1 MLRLKKTPS
10 IFKGLLW
17 VLLVALIL
25 LFTDR
30 HNRHPEPGKGNK
42 TYQNLTVPMLMDD
55 EITPEFKAYVRE
67 GLSKGWPVERM
78 RLALIE
84 YSDSPFTEYTEEGIK
99 DGLNRIGLVADQDY
113 LLEIMNAQ
121 GDITMLNSIMDVVAV
136 KPFDFVMT
144 TSTPTLQAACRKLPH
159 KTVIFTTVAD
169 PVTAGAGTSF
179 TEHRPNMTGISTLSD
194 FEGMV
199 RLVRALMPGMTR
211 VGTLFNPSEVNAV
224 VNKETF
230 ESTLA
235 SNGLTLVAVPVNA
248 ASEIGNAVQSLAAMD
263 IQAICQVI
271 DNITGAAF
279 PQIIRV
285 ANDCHL
291 PYFTFDS
298 PQIKDGAL
306 AAVAR
311 DYHQAGIE
319 GVYLLARVIA
329 GEDPAAIPFQ
339 FVSKTD
345 ILINKHVAEKSEIKI
360 PAAYQAY
367 LIEVK
372 DHE

>member
-345 ILINKHVAEKSEIKI
+345 ILINKHVAEKSGIKI

>member
-1 MLRLKKTPS
+1 VLRLKKTPS